1 MLEPTLVLLE
11 TFADWAEELEG
22 GTKHTRL
29 SEVLITDSNDY
40 RISGGSAELTHL
52 AGWMQSH
59 SEGWAR
65 CAPRRSRAHPRR
77 FHCSRFSACSR
88 RQRSLY
94 ASSSNVT

>member
-40 RISGGSAELTHL
+40 RISGGSAELTV
-52 AGWMQSH
+52 S
-59 SEGWAR
+59 
-65 CAPRRSRAHPRR
+65 
-77 FHCSRFSACSR
+77 F
-88 RQRSLY
+88 RQ
-94 ASSSNVT
+94 AWVK